1 MDKPQ
6 EISCFHFLST
16 TTLGIGT
23 DAGVL
28 PQALTCVERA
38 HFIDRALSSDSTHLE
53 PLRLH
58 AVTWCDLVGS
68 WFQVILVVTL
78 NFCVCVFMC
87 SGVYASVWGQRSQQF
102 VSFLITL
109 HLVFEISFLIGYR
122 VHKLARLAGH
132 RIPGVLLSLPPNA
145 VSIGVC
151 HHAWMFM

>member
-38 HFIDRALSSDSTHLE
+38 HFIDRALSSDSIFSSRASE
-53 PLRLH
+53 
-58 AVTWCDLVGS
+58 ASCCDLVLVGS

-78 NFCVCVFMC
+78 NFCMCVFMC
-87 SGVYASVWGQRSQQF
+87 SGVYASVLGRRSQQF
-102 VSFLITL
+102 MSFLITL